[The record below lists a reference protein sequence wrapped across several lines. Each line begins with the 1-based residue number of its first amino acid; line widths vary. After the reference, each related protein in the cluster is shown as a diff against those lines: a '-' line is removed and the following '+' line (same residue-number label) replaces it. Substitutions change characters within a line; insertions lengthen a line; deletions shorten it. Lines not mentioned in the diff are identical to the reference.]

1 MNTLSYKTLSA
12 KNEEVVRK
20 WYVIDAEGQVVGRMC
35 SRIANVLRGKHKPS
49 FTPHTDCGDHV
60 IVINAEKVR
69 FTGKKLDLKEY
80 LRYSGYPGGQ
90 KSTTP
95 RVMLSKKPESVVEIA
110 VKGMLPKNT
119 LGRQMYRKLHVFAGS
134 EHPHQAQNPEPFKF

>member
-1 MNTLSYKTLSA
+1 VNTLSYKTLSA

>member
-90 KSTTP
+90 KSATP
-95 RVMLSKKPESVVEIA
+95 RVLLSKKPESVVEIA